1 MNALDKYS
9 FAATTIS
16 SMSVSEKQGG
26 FVVVRSGVVMS
37 VVGNTC
43 GHHLGT
49 GGSGGWAV
57 GGCCV
62 SDCRGC
68 NQ

>member
-26 FVVVRSGVVMS
+26 FVVVRWRVV
-37 VVGNTC
+37 VVEE
-43 GHHLGT
+43 
-49 GGSGGWAV
+49 
-57 GGCCV
+57 
-62 SDCRGC
+62 
-68 NQ
+68 